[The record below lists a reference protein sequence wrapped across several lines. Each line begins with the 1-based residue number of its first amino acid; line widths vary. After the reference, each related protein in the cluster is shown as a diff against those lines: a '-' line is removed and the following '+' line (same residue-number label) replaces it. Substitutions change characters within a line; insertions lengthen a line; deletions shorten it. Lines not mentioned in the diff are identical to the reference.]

1 MMRIAERAVGA
12 DKPHRDALGVTR
24 DIERDFVALK
34 PDRAA
39 ALALHQPAAHLAGNL
54 PLALAEHMIDR
65 SPDSG
70 EPARDLAFG
79 RTNRKAFRKF
89 LRYEAGGK
97 FTLAPA
103 RMMH

>member
-1 MMRIAERAVGA
+1 TNTPDRYAVGV
-12 DKPHRDALGVTR
+12 PR
-24 DIERDFVALK
+24 DIERDFVAFQ
-34 PDRAA
+34 PHCAA
-39 ALALHQPAAHLAGNL
+39 ALALHQPAAQLARNL

-65 SPDSG
+65 GADCG

-97 FTLAPA
+97 FALAPA
-103 RMMH
+103 RMMHQR